1 MNNRAI
7 SVCFKDFYTRLVK
20 HNMTPTCFQ
29 FGVLRNA
36 PDGRRWRVGSH
47 LRMTMVQGSARS
59 NLNAP
64 NPIVSAQ
71 SNTLNTL
78 GVRASATDELT
89 SSTGQQQQQEECV
102 LSPCPCGVLVQHP
115 LQQQSS
121 SLPDRN
127 FALNNNSSG
136 MAPQV
141 MITTT
146 SPTRRAEILLARIPA
161 RVRNCTIHIYEHATS
176 LSQ

>member
-1 MNNRAI
+1 MNNLTI
-7 SVCFKDFYTRLVK
+7 SVLLKDLYTRRLVK
-20 HNMTPTCFQ
+20 HNITPTCFQ

-36 PDGRRWRVGSH
+36 HDGRRWRVGNH

-64 NPIVSAQ
+64 NPTVSAQ
-71 SNTLNTL
+71 SNNISTS

-89 SSTGQQQQQEECV
+89 SSTGQQEECV

-115 LQQQSS
+115 LQPQSS